1 MTRYSCVLK
10 NDAVHLCAGEGG
22 EFRASL
28 VIAAVLMW
36 AGAFSFAY
44 LAPLRSYT
52 TARHAPLKLHH
63 TPDVLS
69 CSLAIMM
76 CLILAGLILSAV

>member
-1 MTRYSCVLK
+1 MTRYSCAPQ
-10 NDAVHLCAGEGG
+10 NDAVHLCAGEVG

-44 LAPLRSYT
+44 LAPLRFYA
-52 TARHAPLKLHH
+52 TARYAPLKLHH
-63 TPDVLS
+63 TSVVLS
-69 CSLAIMM
+69 CTPIHVM
-76 CLILAGLILSAV
+76 CLILAGLILGAV